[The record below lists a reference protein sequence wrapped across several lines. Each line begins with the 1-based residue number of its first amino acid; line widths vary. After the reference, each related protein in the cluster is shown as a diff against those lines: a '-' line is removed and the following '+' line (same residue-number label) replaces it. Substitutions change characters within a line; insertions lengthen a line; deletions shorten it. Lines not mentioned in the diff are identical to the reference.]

1 MASMFK
7 FSESPLRRL
16 LTPRR
21 AVAVAILVP
30 FSLLTYILNA
40 GAFRESGLRYP
51 WTAAQRH
58 STCTPA
64 QYGNGSWTLRNNV
77 DVNSTVMTAPEDALR
92 FAGFEGCASSREF
105 FWHLAA
111 DREEQYDRFPAAQS
125 WDWVPGAGCEWLPPL
140 NPEALV
146 RQLVE
151 DGGWYLVGG
160 A

>member
-1 MASMFK
+1 MASKFK

-21 AVAVAILVP
+21 AVALAIVVP
-30 FSLLTYILNA
+30 FSLLAYILNA
-40 GAFRESGLRYP
+40 GAFRESTLRYP
-51 WTAAQRH
+51 WTAAQRY
-58 STCTPA
+58 SVCTPA
-64 QYGNGSWTLRNNV
+64 QYGNGSWTPRHNV
-77 DVNSTVMTAPEDALR
+77 NANTTVMTAPEDALR
-92 FAGFEGCASSREF
+92 FSGFEGCASSREF

-111 DREEQYDRFPAAQS
+111 DREEQYNRFPAAQS
-125 WDWVPGAGCEWLPPL
+125 WDWIPGAGCEGLSPL
-140 NPEALV
+140 YPEALV